1 MDIQHNEHVKAR
13 NYDLDIRAAQEG
25 LPVYP
30 SLGATVAKFRKRAAD
45 ICIVHRAVARREH
58 GLAVLEAIRK
68 LNDQALKRELPEHK
82 IDCASGTTH
91 NDGLAIL
98 KALRVQH
105 CNHCNPDT
113 IRAKRSIES
122 LQKQYDA
129 IMVRNRAGIP
139 VS

>member
-1 MDIQHNEHVKAR
+1 MTQHHNEHVIERSRYRHRKIEESGIA
-13 NYDLDIRAAQEG
+13 
-25 LPVYP
+25 PYP
-30 SLGATVAKFRKRAAD
+30 ALGATVAKLRKRAAD

-58 GLAVLEAIRK
+58 GQAVLEAIRK
-68 LNDQALKRELPEHK
+68 LNYRGLQRELPSHNV
-82 IDCASGTTH
+82 DCASGTNH
-91 NDGLAIL
+91 NDGSAIL
-98 KALRVQH
+98 KALRAKHV
-105 CNHCNPDT
+105 NSCNPDT

>member
-13 NYDLDIRAAQEG
+13 NYVLRLHYEQEG

-30 SLGATVAKFRKRAAD
+30 ALGATVAKLRKRAAD

-68 LNDQALKRELPEHK
+68 LNYSALKRELPEHK
-82 IDCASGTTH
+82 TDCASGTNY
-91 NDGLAIL
+91 NDGAAIL
-98 KALRVQH
+98 KALRAKHV
-105 CNHCNPDT
+105 NSCNPDT

-122 LQKQYDA
+122 LQKQYDS